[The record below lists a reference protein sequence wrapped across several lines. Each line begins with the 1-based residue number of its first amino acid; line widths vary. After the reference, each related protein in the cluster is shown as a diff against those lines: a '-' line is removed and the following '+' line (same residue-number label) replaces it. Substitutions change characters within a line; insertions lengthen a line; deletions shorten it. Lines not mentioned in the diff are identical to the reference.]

1 MLKTQV
7 EDIRGRLLEAKLQ
20 NVRLKN
26 ELQSRKEALEGSLVV
41 RPARARP
48 APAPRPSVSER
59 FLQMLPRAG
68 PLRSVLEVLRQ
79 DRPELQERVQGAVRR
94 RLERPASLSHTRCTR
109 HTTPA
114 RRGSAPR
121 TAHSGTA

>member
-41 RPARARP
+41 RPARA
-48 APAPRPSVSER
+48 
-59 FLQMLPRAG
+59 
-68 PLRSVLEVLRQ
+68 
-79 DRPELQERVQGAVRR
+79 
-94 RLERPASLSHTRCTR
+94 
-109 HTTPA
+109 
-114 RRGSAPR
+114 
-121 TAHSGTA
+121 